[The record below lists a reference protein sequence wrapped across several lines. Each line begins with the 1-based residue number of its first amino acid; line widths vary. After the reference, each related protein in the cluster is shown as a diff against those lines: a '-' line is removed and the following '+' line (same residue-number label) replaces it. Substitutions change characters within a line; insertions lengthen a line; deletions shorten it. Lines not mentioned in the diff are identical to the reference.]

1 MKKIIKVRRCKNKVH
16 CQYKNVW
23 WDATQC
29 LAEFHIW
36 HTCLS
41 KWTTDKIKK
50 EIKEWRVTKDNI

>member
-41 KWTTDKIKK
+41 KDNIDKIKK
-50 EIKEWRVTKDNI
+50 EINDVENI